1 MSIKLNGGILGTGKL
16 TERSGPD
23 KITDTEL
30 VRCWDSD
37 TNFHRRE
44 RAIELADAM
53 TPAIESSAAGRP
65 VPDATYPIRQ

>member
-44 RAIELADAM
+44 RAIELADAKGSRRDDCTGVQSS
-53 TPAIESSAAGRP
+53 TP
-65 VPDATYPIRQ
+65 